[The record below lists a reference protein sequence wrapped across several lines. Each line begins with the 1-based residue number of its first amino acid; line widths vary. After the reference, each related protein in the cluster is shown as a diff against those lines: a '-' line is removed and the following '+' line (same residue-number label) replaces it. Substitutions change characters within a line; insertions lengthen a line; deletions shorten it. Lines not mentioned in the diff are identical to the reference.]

1 MHDSSIPTPRRK
13 NDDEKKK
20 IINPKTVQSKI
31 KNTMYKCDSLV
42 STNFT
47 S

>member
-31 KNTMYKCDSLV
+31 KKYDVQMRLIS
-42 STNFT
+42 
-47 S
+47 